1 MCFSINSPINC
12 HNKNMINKDFLT
24 NIDDNEILYV
34 EYDDLWDE
42 REMGD

>member
-1 MCFSINSPINC
+1 
-12 HNKNMINKDFLT
+12 MINKDFLT